1 MTAMAA
7 TTTSPNRRHNRAR
20 KLRAGLV
27 LAFRLL
33 SIVVG
38 GYFLSAALTALGAA
52 GLVSLGMDRSEA
64 VVLMSMLGFIIYLLV
79 LIWAFAERSL
89 PRLLAVTLGGTA
101 VGQGLVYWLSMAP
114 PALS

>member
-7 TTTSPNRRHNRAR
+7 TMSRENRGRRIG
-20 KLRAGLV
+20 AGLL

-79 LIWAFAERSL
+79 LIWAFAERRL

-101 VGQGLVYWLSMAP
+101 VGHGLVYWLSMAP